1 MRMRAVLIACLF
13 LSLAAGCVAGSIQ
26 RADLKAAPPADMKFD
41 TYLYEAG
48 RGGIYRIAYLHRSDS
63 PVAVKTRQPDI
74 LVARGTYSEALLYM
88 EDAAGPLRID
98 TETITYKGKLAG
110 YLITQQ
116 FPLTEEYPLV
126 ITLTDKGSHLLL
138 HIADR
143 QFDMHR

>member
-1 MRMRAVLIACLF
+1 MRARAVLIACLF
-13 LSLAAGCVAGSIQ
+13 LSLVAGCVTGSIQ
-26 RADLKAAPPADMKFD
+26 RADLKTAPPADMKFD

-63 PVAVKTRQPDI
+63 PVPVKFHQPDI
-74 LVARGTYSEALLYM
+74 LATRGTYSEALLYM
-88 EDAAGPLRID
+88 SEAAGPLRID
-98 TETITYKGKLAG
+98 TDAVTYKGKLAG

-138 HIADR
+138 RITDQ